1 MPFWTFLHIVSMFAA
16 VSLTVG
22 GELFALE
29 AGRRRDVA
37 ALRAYFRI
45 SGRLET
51 LSTVALVAGI
61 VFGLVAASVGGLDLL
76 QGWLVLAYLLVAT
89 GFVLGLAGSPY
100 FGRMRAAADASADD
114 HPSPELD
121 RMLASPVPYLLV
133 GGSILVLVVI
143 IWVMVVKP
151 SL

>member
-1 MPFWTFLHIVSMFAA
+1 MQFWTFLHIVAMFGA

-22 GELFALE
+22 GELFAVE
-29 AGRRRDVA
+29 AGRRRDVD

-61 VFGLVAASVGGLDLL
+61 VFGLVSASVGGLDLL
-76 QGWLVLAYLLVAT
+76 QGWLVLAYVLVAT
-89 GFVLGLAGSPY
+89 GFVVGLAGAPY
-100 FGRMRAAADASADD
+100 FKRMRTAIEASADD
-114 HPSPELD
+114 RPIPELEE
-121 RMLASPVPYLLV
+121 MLGSPTPYLLV
-133 GGSILVLVVI
+133 GASVLVLVAI
-143 IWVMVVKP
+143 IGDMVFKP